1 MNVNTMNNVERMTER
16 KIMISYYELVQISQ
30 FLSVF
35 LLDSED
41 LVELGLLL
49 PIELEADRKLPEDS
63 VELEELELPAPDP
76 PNIWIFL

>member
-1 MNVNTMNNVERMTER
+1 M
-16 KIMISYYELVQISQ
+16 
-30 FLSVF
+30 F

-49 PIELEADRKLPEDS
+49 PVELEADTELPEDS
-63 VELEELELPAPDP
+63 VELEELKLPAPDP

>member
-1 MNVNTMNNVERMTER
+1 MNVNTMNNVERMTDR

-49 PIELEADRKLPEDS
+49 PVELEADTELPEDS